1 MARYILKRLLLAVIT
16 LWLLVTIVFLTVNV
30 LPQSVARSVL
40 GNTATPEAVVRF
52 NEKWGLNDSVP
63 TQYGRYMKGLAHLDL
78 GKSFKSERSV
88 TEVLNGPL
96 LRSAKLALLALVIT
110 VPIAMFAGVTAAR
123 KRDSKLD
130 RFIVMGGLATSSI
143 PEFVTGALL
152 VILFGV
158 FLHWLPVI
166 STIPDGTSMAGQL
179 RYLLLPAV
187 AMAIVYFGYIA
198 RMMRAG
204 TIKALESD
212 YARTATMKGLNET
225 QLIRGHIF
233 RNAVPP
239 TITVISVQVGY
250 LFGGII
256 AVEKVFNYSGLGQQI
271 AVAVS
276 AKDLPLL
283 QGCVLIVGTIY
294 MIATLVAD
302 IIIAWLNP
310 RVRLQAGSS

>member
-1 MARYILKRLLLAVIT
+1 M
-16 LWLLVTIVFLTVNV
+16 
-30 LPQSVARSVL
+30 
-40 GNTATPEAVVRF
+40 
-52 NEKWGLNDSVP
+52 
-63 TQYGRYMKGLAHLDL
+63 
-78 GKSFKSERSV
+78 
-88 TEVLNGPL
+88 
-96 LRSAKLALLALVIT
+96 
-110 VPIAMFAGVTAAR
+110 
-123 KRDSKLD
+123 
-130 RFIVMGGLATSSI
+130 
-143 PEFVTGALL
+143 
-152 VILFGV
+152 ILFGV

-179 RYLLLPAV
+179 RYLLLPAM

-198 RMMRAG
+198 RMIRAG

-302 IIIAWLNP
+302 IVIAWLNP

>member
-1 MARYILKRLLLAVIT
+1 MFRYILKRLLLAVIT

-40 GNTATPEAVVRF
+40 GNTALPEAVERF
-52 NEKWGLNDSVP
+52 NAKWGLNDPVIV
-63 TQYGRYMKGLAHLDL
+63 QYGRYMKGLLHLDL
-78 GKSFKSERSV
+78 GQSFKSERDV
-88 TEVLNGPL
+88 TEVLTGPL
-96 LRSAKLALLALVIT
+96 LRSAKLAALALVIT
-110 VPIAMFAGVTAAR
+110 VPFAMFAGVVAAR

-158 FLHWLPVI
+158 FLNWLPVI
-166 STIPDGTSMAGQL
+166 STIPDGTSLVGQL
-179 RYLLLPAV
+179 RYLILPAL
-187 AMAIVYFGYIA
+187 AMTIVYFGYIA

-212 YARTATMKGLNET
+212 YVRTATMKGLNER
-225 QLIRGHIF
+225 QLIRGHVI

-256 AVEKVFNYSGLGQQI
+256 AVEKVFNYSGIGQQV

-294 MIATLVAD
+294 MLATLVAD

-310 RVRLQAGSS
+310 RVRLQADTT